1 METIRQ
7 YYKIDKEE
15 ICFLKSI
22 IEAYDGMA
30 VLRTMDVKD
39 GIIELSIVPGGEG
52 YIRNVLDDLKKHIRI
67 KTIQKHSVPLKFTS
81 EGRGCD

>member
-7 YYKIDKEE
+7 YYKIDREE

-30 VLRTMDVKD
+30 VLRTIDVKD
-39 GIIELSIVPGGEG
+39 GIIELSIIPGGEG
-52 YIRNVLDDLKKHIRI
+52 YIRDILDDLKKHIRI
-67 KTIQKHSVPLKFTS
+67 KTIQKHSVPLKSTF
-81 EGRGCD
+81 EGKGCN

>member
-7 YYKIDKEE
+7 YYKINREE

-30 VLRTMDVKD
+30 VLRTIDVKD
-39 GIIELSIVPGGEG
+39 GIIELSIIPGGEG
-52 YIRNVLDDLKKHIRI
+52 YIRDVLDDLKKHIRI
-67 KTIQKHSVPLKFTS
+67 KTIQKHSVPLKSTF
-81 EGRGCD
+81 EGNRCD

>member
-7 YYKIDKEE
+7 YYKVDREE

-39 GIIELSIVPGGEG
+39 GIIELSIIPGGEG
-52 YIRNVLDDLKKHIRI
+52 YIRHVLDDLRKHIHI
-67 KTIQKHSVPLKFTS
+67 KKKIFSTIEIYF
-81 EGRGCD
+81 